1 MGKTLCIYL
10 THCKILSLIV
20 LEVTATTPTKNSY
33 SPANMPRYESFLVK
47 SPPKFRLCLEIVP
60 VLVSISNINS
70 FSLRKSACS
79 RPASLL
85 KQNHFTFRFRI
96 LFCSCVFL
104 HFQYNVLRVDL
115 FKVLFAGTQNKYFI
129 WLQFEAQV
137 YFMEILF
144 ELKR

>member
-1 MGKTLCIYL
+1 MYL
-10 THCKILSLIV
+10 TNCKILSLIV
-20 LEVTATTPTKNSY
+20 LEVTATAPTKNSY
-33 SPANMPRYESFLVK
+33 SPANMPRYYSFLVK

-96 LFCSCVFL
+96 LFCPCVFL
-104 HFQYNVLRVDL
+104 HFQYNVLREICS
-115 FKVLFAGTQNKYFI
+115 KSSSQARKI
-129 WLQFEAQV
+129 S
-137 YFMEILF
+137 ILF
-144 ELKR
+144 GSNLRLKFILWKFFLN